1 MKSFLHNNRNRGYSL
16 LELIIYIALFAVIS
30 VLLVR
35 SLVTV
40 MKTYAKAQ
48 NYRRLQNNGELVMER
63 ITREVRAS
71 KSIASGVYTTN
82 PGSLTLLQD
91 NEGVPQTVGFSV
103 SDASVQVS
111 VDGSTAPLSTT
122 QVAVTNLIFRT
133 VTTTQGAGIKTELT
147 VTTTSAPIITAKFY
161 STTLLRK

>member
-1 MKSFLHNNRNRGYSL
+1 MKLFLHNKKNGGYSL

-30 VLLVR
+30 VLIVR

-63 ITREVRAS
+63 ITREIRNS
-71 KSIASGVYTTN
+71 KSITNGVYTTN
-82 PGSLTLLQD
+82 PGSLTLVQD
-91 NEGVPQTVGFSV
+91 TEGVPQTVEFLV
-103 SDASVQVS
+103 SNTSVQVT

-122 QVAVTNLIFRT
+122 QVTVTNLIFRT
-133 VTTTQGAGIKTELT
+133 VVTTQGVGIKTELT
-147 VTTTSAPIITAKFY
+147 LTTTSAPSSTAKFY